1 MVRPGTRDPLPQ
13 RITPML
19 GTKPSCAARITANG
33 ARRDARAMTI
43 TIRNADKRNQ
53 RTRIHGGDA
62 QNNAGP
68 RLD

>member
-1 MVRPGTRDPLPQ
+1 
-13 RITPML
+13 ML
-19 GTKPSCAARITANG
+19 GTKPSRAARITANG